1 MRVSTTDIQNSFG
14 KYLAQAIAEE
24 DIIITKNGKGVAK
37 LVAFEDEQSGMI
49 KEQGL
54 NYKKERKVTYEEYL
68 EIVENTDERYELI
81 DGEIYYMASPLFKHQ
96 VAVNEIFGHFYN
108 WFKGKP
114 CRPLTSPFDV
124 KLFNNAKRFEDDPN
138 VVQPDILVMC
148 DEEKVTT
155 EGKYE
160 GTPTLVV
167 EVLSKSTRS
176 KDMVKKMNLFMNSN
190 IKEYWLVDTEKELTY
205 VYYFEERDIRDSWV
219 YLKDMT
225 IKSEI
230 FKGLEINVS
239 DIFTW

>member
-1 MRVSTTDIQNSFG
+1 MKVSATDVQNSFG

-24 DIIITKNGKGVAK
+24 EIIITKNGKSVAK
-37 LVAFEDEQSGMI
+37 LFAYEDEKNDI
-49 KEQGL
+49 LKEQSL
-54 NYKKERKVTYEEYL
+54 KYQQERKVTYEEYL
-68 EIVENTDERYELI
+68 QIVENTDERYELI
-81 DGEIYYMASPLFKHQ
+81 DGELYYMASPLFKHQ
-96 VAVNEIFGHFYN
+96 VAVNEIFVHFYN
-108 WFKGKP
+108 WFKGKS

-148 DEEKVTT
+148 DEEKVTVG
-155 EGKYE
+155 GKYE

-176 KDMVKKMNLFMNSN
+176 KDMVKKMNLYMNSD
-190 IKEYWLVDTEKELTY
+190 IKEYWLVDTEKELVHLY
-205 VYYFEERDIRDSWV
+205 HFEERDMRDSCV
-219 YLKDMT
+219 YLKDMI

-230 FKGLEINVS
+230 FIGLEIKVK

>member
-24 DIIITKNGKGVAK
+24 EVIITKNGKSVAK
-37 LVAFEDEQSGMI
+37 LIAYEDVQGDLLREQSL
-49 KEQGL
+49 KYLED
-54 NYKKERKVTYEEYL
+54 KKMTYEKYL
-68 EIVENTDERYELI
+68 EIVENTEERYELI
-81 DGEIYYMASPLFKHQ
+81 DGELYYMASPLFKHQ
-96 VAVNEIFGHFYN
+96 VAVNGIFGQFYN

-114 CRPLTSPFDV
+114 CRPITSPFDV
-124 KLFNNAKRFEDDPN
+124 KLFNNAKKFEDDPN

-148 DEEKVTT
+148 DEEKVSS

-160 GTPTLVV
+160 GIPTLIV

-176 KDMVKKMNLFMNSN
+176 KDMVKKLNLYMNSN
-190 IKEYWLVDTEKELTY
+190 IREYWLVDTDKELIT
-205 VYYFEERDIRDSWV
+205 VYFFEERDIVDSWTYV
-219 YLKDMT
+219 NDMT

-230 FKGLEINVS
+230 FKGLEIKVA